1 MGLVGA
7 LLNGNISTNAAKTSG
22 TKVQVGRTIS
32 KTSNSPVE
40 TPVSSRILLCAPS
53 NQSVDDLAWKV
64 QRTAIGLNGKQG
76 AFNLVRVGVLPG
88 EERHDGRGKKKKVTT
103 FSSDERM
110 KLLRSVNLD
119 VIVNEICAGRE
130 VKDFASRCETDEKLY
145 PASKRKKSTVNSSL
159 ERQKIL
165 SRSHIVC
172 CTLSGAGSRTFI
184 EACAR
189 DDFPEQEF
197 DVVIIDE
204 ACQASVS
211 TSHRRNIAFYL
222 FNHYSFIHSS
232 FIHSYS
238 RR

>member
-1 MGLVGA
+1 M
-7 LLNGNISTNAAKTSG
+7 
-22 TKVQVGRTIS
+22 
-32 KTSNSPVE
+32 E

-64 QRTAIGLNGKQG
+64 QRSALGLNGKLG
-76 AFNLVRVGVLPG
+76 AFNLVRVGILPG
-88 EERHDGRGKKKKVTT
+88 EERHDGRGRKKKVGN

-110 KLLRSVNLD
+110 KFLRAVNLEL
-119 VIVNEICAGRE
+119 IVNEISAGRE
-130 VKDFASRCETDEKLY
+130 VKGFDIRSETDEKKY
-145 PASKRKKSTVNSSL
+145 PGSSKRKRGSMNSFL

-165 SRSHIVC
+165 SRSHVVC

-211 TSHRRNIAFYL
+211 ELFCYNQYRMIPARSHV
-222 FNHYSFIHSS
+222 
-232 FIHSYS
+232 
-238 RR
+238 